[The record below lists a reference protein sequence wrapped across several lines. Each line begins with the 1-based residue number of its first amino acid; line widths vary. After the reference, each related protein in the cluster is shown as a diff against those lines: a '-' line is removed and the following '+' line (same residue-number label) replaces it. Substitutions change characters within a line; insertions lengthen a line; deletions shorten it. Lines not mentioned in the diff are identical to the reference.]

1 MSPQK
6 SAIPQE
12 SAATEPAPP
21 GFHDL
26 DDLIGSWEEDP
37 GFDSAMAEFSK
48 TPSTSNDDIL
58 LPSTKRQSAMDA
70 FNEISRP

>member
-1 MSPQK
+1 
-6 SAIPQE
+6 
-12 SAATEPAPP
+12 
-21 GFHDL
+21 L